1 MRERINRLA
10 KGIVDAEIP
19 EVLVLPETCGG
30 TVTAGQVCRKELY
43 VADRYGCFVKG
54 LVYSSHPCVRVLGSS
69 FGGNRN
75 RIFYEV
81 DCRTLSDGDK
91 IEGVFDLVTNGG
103 EKKLPYSFVVE
114 PDPVGKILSGLKDP
128 EAFLKLVQCDGEFA
142 KRLFAYRDFTE
153 APFLQDLHV
162 RALYDGLKGRPDRQ
176 NSLEEFLVGL
186 NVKKPVELKADTA
199 VHSLENPQTGM
210 GDIIRVESSTWG
222 HVRFEVRADGDFI
235 NLPQTV
241 FTEADFEDGIC
252 TVLYRI
258 DEAHLHQGKNLG
270 AVWITSLR
278 QNICVP
284 VEVLAGEELRDRPGY
299 GRREAVGKYLE
310 LRLEYELGLYGEALM
325 LNQLKQQLEAIRS
338 QYGESLSV
346 NLYQADL
353 LILDGDI
360 QGAKELLESCRE
372 EAASMRKYRPEYE
385 QLHQYLMRQLE
396 HGEETAPETETAE
409 ETLAGLRA
417 EFESGSRSPYL
428 YVRVWKL
435 YRENPELFTGLSDF
449 DLQVLMFAAKRKLMD
464 ETFACRAAGLAAS
477 RKHGRKLLLRFF
489 MMLYQQYPKTE
500 ILNAVCSILIKA
512 DCRDKKY
519 FKWYKKAL
527 EEEVSLTRLY
537 EYYLYALP
545 EDYPYLLPKEVL
557 LYFSY
562 EKSMDAAS
570 REVLYSN
577 IVKFMNPESALYR
590 QYERDIEQFA
600 MEQLLR
606 SCVNSRLVTLYQH
619 VLYKEMIDEQ
629 VARVLPAILK
639 SYRITVSNPKIR
651 SVVVCYEELDRED
664 VFAVKDGLAY
674 APLFSSHPVL
684 LFQDEYG
691 NRYAD
696 VSYRKQQA
704 MIGSSRDLED
714 RCYDICP
721 EQPMLLLERSSAV
734 VRDGMKDAIDRRVLK
749 RALAELKLHPLF
761 REKLLECLLGYDSS
775 RQETEENISG
785 VLDYLGQIRPETLS
799 QAERARLIRMLVS
812 QGNCTEAF
820 SIVREYG
827 WQGTAGKELQELC
840 SQMILKQQPDSDD
853 ILLKLSWELFTKDQ
867 WGGAMLDYLCE
878 HFNGNSEQMYALLER
893 SETEHVELYDLPE
906 RLLAQMMFSG
916 ETGHIDEVFDCYRQG
931 KRVSGLVSKAYF
943 TMKSADYFL
952 RNRPTKDSVFAY
964 LEDAVKEI
972 AEKKRIPTIY
982 LLALTLWYSR
992 QETLTEEQKELA
1004 SAMTEELLE
1013 EGRIFAYFHQ
1023 LGTHIALPDSI
1034 MDQITIEYR
1043 GSREVR
1049 PELKIRVLPGDE
1061 ESHNAEF
1068 VKVYPGIY
1076 IHQHVLFEGEVLEYE
1091 VYENGAEGRKKT
1103 EEGRLSYDASQTGS
1117 KVSRFAALNDMSR
1130 CLAEKDGQKLKE
1142 KMEKYLT
1149 DHAAM
1154 ETLFSL
1160 M

>member
-10 KGIVDAEIP
+10 KGIVDAEVP
-19 EVLVLPETCGG
+19 EVLVLPEICEG

-54 LVYSSHPCVRVLGSS
+54 LVYSSHPCVRVLGTS

-114 PDPVGKILSGLKDP
+114 PDPVGKILAGLKHP
-128 EAFLKLVQCDGEFA
+128 EDFAKLVQADGEFA
-142 KRLFAYRDFTE
+142 KRLFEYRDFTE

-176 NSLEEFLVGL
+176 RELEEFLVGL
-186 NVKKPVELKADTA
+186 NVKKPVELKTDTA
-199 VHSLENPQTGM
+199 VRSLENPQTGT
-210 GDIIRVESSTWG
+210 GDVIRVESSTWG
-222 HVRFEVRADGDFI
+222 YVRFEVRADGDFI

-241 FTEADFEDGIC
+241 FTEADFKDGLC
-252 TVLYRI
+252 EVLYRI
-258 DEAHLHQGKNLG
+258 DGAHLHQGKNLG

-278 QNICVP
+278 QSICVP
-284 VEVLAGEELRDRPGY
+284 VEVLAGDESKDRAGY
-299 GRREAVGKYLE
+299 GRREAVGRYLE

-325 LNQLKQQLEAIRS
+325 LNQLKQQLELIRS
-338 QYGESLSV
+338 QYGESLAV

-353 LILDGDI
+353 LILEGNTE
-360 QGAKELLESCRE
+360 GAKELLESSRE
-372 EAASMRKYRPEYE
+372 EAAAVRKYRPEYE
-385 QLHQYLMRQLE
+385 QLHRYLMHQLR
-396 HGEETAPETETAE
+396 EENQDAETETE
-409 ETLAGLRA
+409 EESLTELRA

-428 YVRVWKL
+428 YVRVWEL
-435 YRENPELFTGLSDF
+435 YQREPELLTGLSDF
-449 DLQVLMFAAKRKLMD
+449 ELQVLMFAAKRKLMEED
-464 ETFACRAAGLAAS
+464 FACRAAELASS
-477 RKHGRKLLLRFF
+477 RKRGGKLLLRLF
-489 MMLYQQYPKTE
+489 MMLYQQYPRAE

-519 FKWYKKAL
+519 FKWYEKAL
-527 EEEVSLTRLY
+527 NEGVSLTRLY

-562 EKSMDAAS
+562 EKSMDTAN

-577 IVKFMNPESALYR
+577 IVKFMNPESTLYR

-606 SCVNSRLVTLYQH
+606 SRVNSRLVTLYQH

-629 VARVLPAILK
+629 VARVLPAILR
-639 SYRITVSNPKIR
+639 SYRITVSNKKIC

-664 VFAVKDGLAY
+664 VVAVKDSVAY

-691 NRYAD
+691 NRYTD

-704 MIGSSRDLED
+704 MMGNSKELED

-721 EQPMLLLERSSAV
+721 EQPMLLLERCSAIV
-734 VRDGMKDAIDRRVLK
+734 KDGMHGITDRRILRRGLK
-749 RALAELKLHPLF
+749 DLKLHPLF
-761 REKLLECLLGYDSS
+761 REKLLESLLDYDSRNQS
-775 RQETEENISG
+775 GAENTAG
-785 VLDYLGQIRPETLS
+785 VLDYWNQIKPEKLS
-799 QAERARLIRMLVS
+799 REDRGKLIRMLILA
-812 QGNCTEAF
+812 GNSLEAF
-820 SIVREYG
+820 TVVKEFG
-827 WQGTAGKELQELC
+827 WSGAKEKELLELC
-840 SQMILKQQPDSDD
+840 SQMILKQMPESDD
-853 ILLKLSWELFTKDQ
+853 TLLKLSWELFAKKQ
-867 WGGAMLDYLCE
+867 WDGALLDYLCE
-878 HFNGNSEQMYALLER
+878 HFNGNSEQMYELLTR
-893 SETEHVELYDLPE
+893 SEAEHVELYDLPE

-916 ETGHIDEVFDCYRQG
+916 ETEHLDPVFDCYR
-931 KRVSGLVSKAYF
+931 KAKTVSDLVSRAYF
-943 TMKSADYFL
+943 TMKSCDYFL
-952 RNRPTKDSVFAY
+952 KNRPTKDSVFAY
-964 LEDAVKEI
+964 LEDVVRETAD
-972 AEKKRIPTIY
+972 KKRVPTIY

-992 QETLTEEQKELA
+992 RETLTEEEKKLA
-1004 SAMTEELLE
+1004 SGMLEELLE

-1023 LGTHIALPDSI
+1023 LGRHIPVPDSI

-1043 GSREVR
+1043 GSREAR
-1049 PELKIRVLPGDE
+1049 PELKIRVLPNE
-1061 ESHNAEF
+1061 ETSRSAEF

-1091 VYENGAEGRKKT
+1091 VYEDGTDGRKKT
-1103 EEGRLSYDASQTGS
+1103 EEGRLSYDASQTDNR
-1117 KVSRFAALNDMSR
+1117 VSRFAALNDMSC

-1142 KMEKYLT
+1142 KMEKYMT

-1154 ETLFSL
+1154 ESLFTLI
-1160 M
+1160 

>member
-54 LVYSSHPCVRVLGSS
+54 LVYSSHPCVRVLGTS

-114 PDPVGKILSGLKDP
+114 PDPVGKVLAGLKQP
-128 EAFLKLVQCDGEFA
+128 EDFAKLVQVDREFA
-142 KRLFAYRDFTE
+142 KRLFEYRDFTE

-176 NSLEEFLVGL
+176 SELEEFLVGL
-186 NVKKPVELKADTA
+186 RVKKTVELKADTKA
-199 VHSLENPQTGM
+199 HSLENPQTGM
-210 GDIIRVESSTWG
+210 GDAIRVESSTWG
-222 HVRFEVRADGDFI
+222 YVRFEVHADGDFI

-241 FTEADFEDGIC
+241 FTEEDFKDGVC
-252 TVLYRI
+252 EVLYRI
-258 DEAHLHQGKNLG
+258 DGTHLHQGRNLG

-284 VEVLAGEELRDRPGY
+284 VEVLAGEDSRNRAGY

-338 QYGESLSV
+338 QYGESLAV

-353 LILDGDI
+353 LILEGDTE
-360 QGAKELLESCRE
+360 GAKELLESCRE
-372 EAASMRKYRPEYE
+372 EAEAMRKYRPEYE
-385 QLHQYLMRQLE
+385 QLHRYLMCQLK
-396 HGEETAPETETAE
+396 EENGGETETEQESLAE
-409 ETLAGLRA
+409 LRA
-417 EFESGSRSPYL
+417 EFDSGSRSPYL
-428 YVRVWKL
+428 YVRVWEL
-435 YRENPELFTGLSDF
+435 YQREPELLTGLSELE
-449 DLQVLMFAAKRKLMD
+449 LQVLMFAAKRKLMD
-464 ETFACRAAGLAAS
+464 EDFACRAAALASS
-477 RKHGRKLLLRFF
+477 RKRGGKLLLRLFV
-489 MMLYQQYPKTE
+489 MLYQQYPKAE

-519 FKWYKKAL
+519 FKWYQKAL
-527 EEEVSLTRLY
+527 EEDVSLTRLY

-562 EKSMDAAS
+562 EKSMDTAN

-577 IVKFMNPESALYR
+577 IVKFMNPESTLYR

-606 SCVNSRLVTLYQH
+606 SRVNSRLVTLYQH
-619 VLYKEMIDEQ
+619 VLYKEMVDEQ
-629 VARVLPAILK
+629 VARVLPAILR
-639 SYRITVSNPKIR
+639 SCRITISNKKIR

-664 VFAVKDGLAY
+664 VVAVKDGVAY

-691 NRYAD
+691 NRYTD

-704 MIGSSRDLED
+704 MMENRKELEE

-721 EQPMLLLERSSAV
+721 EQPMLLLERCSAIV
-734 VRDGMKDAIDRRVLK
+734 KEGLDSVTDRRVLK
-749 RALAELKLHPLF
+749 RALTGLKLHPLF
-761 REKLLECLLGYDSS
+761 REKLLEVLLAYDSQ
-775 RQETEENISG
+775 RQGTEENTAG
-785 VLDYLGQIRPETLS
+785 VMDYWNQLQPEKLS
-799 QAERARLIRMLVS
+799 RKERGGLIRMLILA
-812 QGNCTEAF
+812 GNSPEAF
-820 SIVREYG
+820 ALVREFG
-827 WQGTAGKELQELC
+827 WSGAEEKELLELC
-840 SQMILKQQPDSDD
+840 SQMILKQLPESDD
-853 ILLKLSWELFTKDQ
+853 TLLKLSWELFTKNQ
-867 WGGAMLDYLCE
+867 WDGALLDYLCE
-878 HFNGNSEQMYALLER
+878 HFNGNSEQMYELLVQ
-893 SETEHVELYDLPE
+893 SEKEHVEFYDLPE

-916 ETGHIDEVFDCYRQG
+916 ETEHMDPVYDCYRSG
-931 KRVSGLVSKAYF
+931 KQVSAMVSRAYF
-943 TMKSADYFL
+943 TMKSCDYFL
-952 RNRPTKDSVFAY
+952 KNRPTKDSVFAY
-964 LEDAVKEI
+964 LEDAVRGTED
-972 AEKKRIPTIY
+972 KKRVPTIY

-992 QETLTEEQKELA
+992 QEALTEEQKELA
-1004 SAMTEELLE
+1004 SGMTEELLE
-1013 EGRIFAYFHQ
+1013 EGRVFAYFHQ
-1023 LGTHIALPDSI
+1023 LGRHIPLPDSI

-1043 GSREVR
+1043 GSREAR
-1049 PELKIRVLPGDE
+1049 PELKIRLLPNE
-1061 ESHNAEF
+1061 ETIHNAEF

-1091 VYENGAEGRKKT
+1091 VYENGEDGRKKT
-1103 EEGRLSYDASQTGS
+1103 EEGRLSYDASQTDNRM
-1117 KVSRFAALNDMSR
+1117 SRFAALNDMSR
-1130 CLAEKDGQKLKE
+1130 CLAQKDGQKLKE
-1142 KMEKYLT
+1142 KMEKYMT

-1154 ETLFSL
+1154 ESLFTLI
-1160 M
+1160 